1 MRGKTVHGA
10 GFSAISTGY
19 GHSLNL
25 HGVSSILTTD
35 RAPAFISYLSLP
47 IIMAKKLAV
56 LFGIVFVLVGV
67 LGFIPNPIVGATA
80 LFVTDALH
88 NIVHLL
94 IGVVLLI
101 VAMSAPEK
109 SSLWLKIFGVIYLLL
124 AVLGFIL
131 NPSGG
136 ALLGLVM
143 MNTADHWLHV
153 VLGVV
158 LLIAGIV
165 SNKPGMAVGSGS
177 SM

>member
-1 MRGKTVHGA
+1 
-10 GFSAISTGY
+10 
-19 GHSLNL
+19 
-25 HGVSSILTTD
+25 
-35 RAPAFISYLSLP
+35 
-47 IIMAKKLAV
+47 MAKKLAV

-67 LGFIPNPIVGATA
+67 LGFIPNPIVGSTA
-80 LFVTDALH
+80 LFVTDTLH

-131 NPSGG
+131 VPSGG

-165 SNKPGMAVGSGS
+165 SNKPAMAVGSG
-177 SM
+177 MPM